1 MACDNFLGYN
11 TCAAI
16 FFLLQRTASTEG
28 EKMLKQ
34 HIYKDTEN
42 ASHNKVNARD
52 KAVASGLLKNQLA
65 RPLE

>member
-1 MACDNFLGYN
+1 MCRY
-11 TCAAI
+11 
-16 FFLLQRTASTEG
+16 FFSFAKNSKHRR
-28 EKMLKQ
+28 EKNAKQ

>member
-1 MACDNFLGYN
+1 MCRY
-11 TCAAI
+11 
-16 FFLLQRTASTEG
+16 FFSFAKNSKHRRGKNA
-28 EKMLKQ
+28 KQ